1 MNRAAKDSNAIHCN
15 KMQWSA
21 SNSKYTQVSVS
32 SCCHYVKIWKSG
44 VNRLGQGAED
54 LPRTEKL
61 SNFLHKTS
69 KFAGITL
76 MHFCPAIIGWFLLPR
91 ARFPKWAVAPFE
103 ATWALW
109 AAPILHRFSSAHLVN
124 LRSVKLKIEIS
135 VGKWVGAVVFE
146 WIETSQRQVNMNWH
160 HFHTLELFEYCQV
173 FFGRL

>member
-1 MNRAAKDSNAIHCN
+1 M
-15 KMQWSA
+15 
-21 SNSKYTQVSVS
+21 
-32 SCCHYVKIWKSG
+32 
-44 VNRLGQGAED
+44 GQKTCQEQK
-54 LPRTEKL
+54 KL

-124 LRSVKLKIEIS
+124 LRCVKLKIEIS
-135 VGKWVGAVVFE
+135 VGKWVGAVFE
-146 WIETSQRQVNMNWH
+146 WIGNQSVCIWKKEVFIYIILEHLGSLWILSIIFWPALIMRNFSSGSEKHLSAMFLASLQVQGAVAPDLCIVH
-160 HFHTLELFEYCQV
+160 SAQ
-173 FFGRL
+173 